1 MAAAEDY
8 ALVRRQVGLLDR
20 GDFGVL
26 ELTGRDRA
34 TFLHALVSN
43 EIKARARAGVR
54 RDPARRPRQG
64 AGRPLRVG
72 RRRPDLRAHA
82 AGDGCQDRRGAR
94 SLSLLRES
102 GDRGRLAR
110 ARARRAGRPGR
121 SGDGRAAR
129 GRAPAGEAV
138 VPRRREARRHAD
150 AAGERRRR
158 DRRGRGVDH
167 VSARRGAEGAR
178 GARGRGGAADRP
190 RGVRVAQDRG
200 GHPAVRSRRRR
211 VGAAPG
217 DPVRES
223 PLPQQGLLSRPG
235 SRGEDPRSRSR
246 EPDAAGPGARR
257 RPGAAAG
264 RRRRGRRRDGR
275 QGHERDLVAR
285 ALAADRAGVRPPPAR
300 RAGHARVGSLRRSD
314 GGGDGQRAAVRA
326 LTGPVAENRLARETS
341 PYLLQH
347 AHNPVDWYP
356 WGEEAFAR
364 ARAEDKPLLLSVG
377 YSACH
382 WCHVMEHESFENP
395 EIAGVMN
402 RHFVNV
408 KVDRE
413 ERPDV
418 DQIYMQAVQSMT
430 GQGGWPMTVFLM
442 PDGAPFY
449 GGTYFPP
456 EDRHGLPGFPRLLV
470 ALAEAWQ
477 QRPGEVSEQG
487 RQIAASLGK
496 MARLRSAGT
505 LLTDEILFSAFQG
518 ISAQF
523 DEEHGGLGGAPKFPQ
538 PMIWEFVLRFA
549 RRSDN
554 PYARRM
560 VHTTLVKMARGGIYD
575 QLGGGFA
582 RYSVDRVWLVPHFE
596 KMLYDNAQL
605 ASLYLHAWQAFGDP
619 ECRRVC
625 EETLD
630 YVLREMT
637 DPAGG
642 FYSAQDADSEGHEG
656 KFFVWT
662 PDEIRAVLGADAD
675 AAMAYWGMDRGPNFE
690 GKSILWLPGEPDP
703 ARAAGWRGRLF
714 DARERRVK
722 PGRDD
727 KVLAAWNGLM
737 ARAFAEAG
745 RALVRTDYLAAA
757 RRNAEF
763 VLGSMRAD
771 GRLLRTWK
779 AGQAKLKGY
788 LEDHA
793 MVAAA
798 LLELYAATFDRLWL
812 DEARGLADEILR
824 LFWDESVGGFFDT
837 GSDHERLIVRPR
849 NLYDNAVPCGSSVA
863 VEVLLRLAALTG
875 DERYERH
882 ALSALRPMADL
893 MGRHP
898 TAFGRFLCALDFHL
912 GPRVEVALVAPTKL
926 EETEP
931 LAEEVFG
938 RFMPNLVAAGMVS
951 GRREASAGVPLLE
964 GRAAV
969 DGKATAYVCRN
980 YACELPVTER
990 AALAGQLDALPNR

>member
-1 MAAAEDY
+1 M
-8 ALVRRQVGLLDR
+8 
-20 GDFGVL
+20 
-26 ELTGRDRA
+26 
-34 TFLHALVSN
+34 
-43 EIKARARAGVR
+43 
-54 RDPARRPRQG
+54 
-64 AGRPLRVG
+64 
-72 RRRPDLRAHA
+72 
-82 AGDGCQDRRGAR
+82 
-94 SLSLLRES
+94 
-102 GDRGRLAR
+102 
-110 ARARRAGRPGR
+110 
-121 SGDGRAAR
+121 
-129 GRAPAGEAV
+129 
-138 VPRRREARRHAD
+138 
-150 AAGERRRR
+150 
-158 DRRGRGVDH
+158 
-167 VSARRGAEGAR
+167 
-178 GARGRGGAADRP
+178 
-190 RGVRVAQDRG
+190 
-200 GHPAVRSRRRR
+200 
-211 VGAAPG
+211 
-217 DPVRES
+217 
-223 PLPQQGLLSRPG
+223 
-235 SRGEDPRSRSR
+235 
-246 EPDAAGPGARR
+246 
-257 RPGAAAG
+257 
-264 RRRRGRRRDGR
+264 
-275 QGHERDLVAR
+275 
-285 ALAADRAGVRPPPAR
+285 
-300 RAGHARVGSLRRSD
+300 SD
-314 GGGDGQRAAVRA
+314 
-326 LTGPVAENRLARETS
+326 NRLARETS

-356 WGEEAFAR
+356 WGDEAFAR
-364 ARAEDKPLLLSVG
+364 ARAEDKPILLSVG

-382 WCHVMEHESFENP
+382 WCHVMERESFENT
-395 EIAGVMN
+395 EIATVMN

-418 DQIYMQAVQSMT
+418 DHIYMQAVQSMT
-430 GQGGWPMTVFLM
+430 GQGGWPMTVFLT
-442 PDGAPFY
+442 PDGTPFY

-456 EDRHGLPGFPRLLV
+456 VDRHGLPGFPRLLQ
-470 ALAEAWQ
+470 ALADAWAN
-477 QRPGEVSEQG
+477 RRNDVLDNG
-487 RQIAASLGK
+487 RQLAAALGQES
-496 MARLRSAGT
+496 RLRAAGT
-505 LLTDEILFSAFQG
+505 VLSDEILFSAFQG
-518 ISAQF
+518 VSAQF

-549 RRSDN
+549 RRSGN

-582 RYSVDRVWLVPHFE
+582 RYSVDRLWLVPHFE

-662 PDEIRAVLGADAD
+662 PDEIRQVLGPDAD
-675 AAMAYWGMDRGPNFE
+675 AAMAYWGVDRGPNFE
-690 GKSILWLPGEPDP
+690 GKSILWLPGQPDP
-703 ARAAGWRGRLF
+703 ERAAPWRHKLF

-745 RALVRTDYLAAA
+745 RTLGRADYVETA

-763 VLGSMRAD
+763 VLGSMRSS

-779 AGQAKLKGY
+779 AGVAKLKAY

-798 LLELYAATFDRLWL
+798 LVELYAATFDRLWL
-812 DEARGLADEILR
+812 DEARGLADEMLR
-824 LFWDESVGGFFDT
+824 LFWDDGIGGFFDT

-863 VEVLLRLAALTG
+863 VEVLLRLATLTG

-893 MGRHP
+893 LGRHP
-898 TAFGRFLCALDFHL
+898 TAFGRFLCALDFHV
-912 GPRVEVALVAPTKL
+912 GPRVEVAFVAPRHI
-926 EETEP
+926 EETTE
-931 LAEEVFG
+931 LADDVFR
-938 RFMPNLVAAGMVS
+938 RFLPNLVVAGVVD
-951 GRREASAGVPLLE
+951 GHRETATGVPLLE
-964 GRAAV
+964 GRVAI
-969 DGKATAYVCRN
+969 DGRPTAYVCRN
-980 YACELPVTER
+980 YVCELPVTDR
-990 AALAGQLDALPNR
+990 TALGKQLDGLGGA